1 MDITRFSF
9 GAKLPILLKSIS
21 LAHFVAIDFEFSGI
35 HTKLPSVRSGADS
48 GKQTLQERYKE
59 CKEAAEKYQILQV
72 GITCVEEDKA
82 TGQHL

>member
-1 MDITRFSF
+1 MDVTRSSF
-9 GAKLPILLKSIS
+9 GAKLPTMLKAIS
-21 LAHFVAIDFEFSGI
+21 EAHFVAIDFEFSGI
-35 HTKLPSVRSGADS
+35 HAKTSGLRSGS

-82 TGQHL
+82 TG